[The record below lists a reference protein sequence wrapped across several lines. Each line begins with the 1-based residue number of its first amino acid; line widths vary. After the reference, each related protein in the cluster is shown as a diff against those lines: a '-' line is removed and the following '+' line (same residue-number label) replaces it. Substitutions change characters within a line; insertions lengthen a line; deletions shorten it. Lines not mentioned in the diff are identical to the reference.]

1 MYQKV
6 FEHQTEPRIQS
17 RVYLKNKSHQLVI
30 QGMSRLQDKKHEICN
45 VLNGNVCKCAHNPD
59 LVMATFNNEFEVKH
73 AKSTVREDDD
83 DTGVKGE
90 VNFEVI
96 VPSHNYFGKDNQN
109 KFTWGDF
116 HYEHNPKPKQYNGE
130 KIIVVMDS
138 GLDVKAFKEED
149 FALFDTTAFNEKLTD
164 CGHENHAREDLSA
177 PNYGWNFVDDTVDLE
192 DTNLHGTLVTK
203 NLLDSLSKAG
213 IKDFQVLPL
222 KVFDGDGRGSF
233 WSIVRAFDYLKKL
246 TEWDDTLDI
255 AIINASFG
263 SLQDDKESFDFSERA
278 MLKTYIDYFK
288 NIAVIVTPAGNE
300 KNNNDFRPHFP
311 SNFASS
317 KTYPNCA
324 SSNLLSVAGHS
335 RYGFAELSDGSAK
348 SSSLGSNYGE
358 KSVHIAAPW
367 KYRLKLMDNSG
378 LVNVEGTSF
387 SASYLSARL
396 LDFIIEKD
404 TEKRGAELLK
414 KFMCKNCNELLEFDE
429 FLPLRDGAFLS

>member
-6 FEHQTEPRIQS
+6 FEHQTDHGVQS

-30 QGMSRLQDKKHEICN
+30 KGMGKLQEKENAICN
-45 VLNGNVCKCAHNPD
+45 ALNGNVCKCAHNPD
-59 LVMATFNNEFEVKH
+59 LVLATFNDEFEVKN
-73 AKSTVREDDD
+73 ARSTVNNDKD

-90 VNFEVI
+90 VNFEIV
-96 VPSHNYFGKDNQN
+96 VPSPNYFGKNKQN
-109 KFTWGDF
+109 EFAWENF
-116 HYEHNPKPKQYNGE
+116 HYEQNPKPRKYNKE

-138 GLDVKAFKEED
+138 GLDIKAFQEKE

-164 CGHENHAREDLSA
+164 CGHENHTHQNLST

-192 DTNLHGTLVTK
+192 DTNLHGTFVTK
-203 NLLDSLSKAG
+203 NLLASLSNSG
-213 IKDFQVLPL
+213 IDDFQVLPL

-246 TEWDDTLDI
+246 KEWDDTLDI
-255 AIINASFG
+255 AVINASFG

-288 NIAVIVTPAGNE
+288 DIAIIVTPAGNE

-317 KTYPNCA
+317 KTYPNCS
-324 SSNLLSVAGHS
+324 SSNLLAVAGHS
-335 RYGFAELSDGSAK
+335 RYRFAELSDGFEK
-348 SSSLGSNYGE
+348 SSDLGSNYGE

-367 KYRLKLMDNSG
+367 KYRLKLMGNKA
-378 LVNVEGTSF
+378 LVDVEGTSF

-396 LDFIIEKD
+396 LDFILEKD
-404 TEKRGAELLK
+404 TKKRGAKLLE

-429 FLPLRDGAFLS
+429 FLPLRNGVFLS

>member
-6 FEHQTEPRIQS
+6 FEHQTNRGVQS
-17 RVYLKNKSHQLVI
+17 RVYLKSKSHQLVI
-30 QGMSRLQDKKHEICN
+30 QGMNRLEKENNDLCN
-45 VLNGNVCKCAHNPD
+45 VLNENVCRCAHNPD
-59 LVMATFNNEFEVKH
+59 LVIATFNNEFEVKN
-73 AKSTVREDDD
+73 AKSTLNNDDD

-90 VNFEVI
+90 VNFEII
-96 VPSHNYFGKDNQN
+96 VPSPNYFGRGNQSE
-109 KFTWGDF
+109 FVWEDF
-116 HYEHNPKPKQYNGE
+116 HYEHNPKPKKYNKE

-138 GLDVKAFKEED
+138 GLDIKAFQED
-149 FALFDTTAFNEKLTD
+149 EFALFDTTAFNEQLTD
-164 CGHENHAREDLSA
+164 CGHENHAPKNLA
-177 PNYGWNFVDDTVDLE
+177 TPNYGWNFIDDSIDLE

-203 NLLDSLSKAG
+203 NLLDSLSTAG
-213 IKDFQVLPL
+213 FKDFQVLPL

-246 TEWDDTLDI
+246 KEWDDSLDI
-255 AIINASFG
+255 AVINASFG

-288 NIAVIVTPAGNE
+288 DSAVIVTPAGNE

-335 RYGFAELSDGSAK
+335 RFGFAELSDGSAK
-348 SSSLGSNYGE
+348 SSDLGSNFGE

-367 KYRLKLMDNSG
+367 RYRLKLMDNSA

-387 SASYLSARL
+387 SASYLSARI
-396 LDFIIEKD
+396 LDFIVTID
-404 TEKRGAELLK
+404 TEKRGTELLK
-414 KFMCKNCNELLEFDE
+414 KFMCRKCNELLEFDDL
-429 FLPLRDGAFLS
+429 LPLKDGVFLS